1 MDLVLEQAAKVL
13 QQTAKEWLVCKDR
26 ACASCKL
33 TKDKQ
38 ASTGAMVCSWC
49 ETWRNDCEARFLLRQ
64 RNPRAWLELID
75 KKRKSSKELRAT
87 MNAMRAAK

>member
-33 TKDKQ
+33 EKDKQ

-64 RNPRAWLELID
+64 RNPRAHLAVID
-75 KKRKSSKELRAT
+75 AKRKSSKELRAT
-87 MNAMRAAK
+87 MNAIRAAK

>member
-1 MDLVLEQAAKVL
+1 MGLVLEQAAKVL

-33 TKDKQ
+33 AKGKQ

-64 RNPRAWLELID
+64 RNPRAHLEVID
-75 KKRKSSKELRAT
+75 QKRKSSKHLRAA

>member
-26 ACASCKL
+26 ACASCKQA
-33 TKDKQ
+33 KDKQ
-38 ASTGAMVCSWC
+38 ASTGAQVCGWC
-49 ETWRNDCEARFLLRQ
+49 ETWRNDCEARFLLKQ
-64 RNPRAWLELID
+64 PNPRAWLELID

-87 MNAMRAAK
+87 MNTMRAAK

>member
-26 ACASCKL
+26 SCASCKL
-33 TKDKQ
+33 EKDKQ
-38 ASTGAMVCSWC
+38 SSTGAQVCGWC

-64 RNPRAWLELID
+64 RNPRAHLEVID
-75 KKRKSSKELRAT
+75 QKRKSSKHLRAA
-87 MNAMRAAK
+87 MNAMRAAR

>member
-26 ACASCKL
+26 KCTSCKL
-33 TKDKQ
+33 AKDKQ
-38 ASTGAMVCSWC
+38 ASTGATVCGWC

-64 RNPRAWLELID
+64 RNPRAHLEVID
-75 KKRKSSKELRAT
+75 QKRKSSKHLRAA